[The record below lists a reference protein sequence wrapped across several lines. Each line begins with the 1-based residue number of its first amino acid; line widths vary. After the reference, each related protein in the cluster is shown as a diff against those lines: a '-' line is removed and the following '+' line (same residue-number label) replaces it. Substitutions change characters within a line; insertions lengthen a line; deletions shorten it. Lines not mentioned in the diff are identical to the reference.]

1 MTLSGTIV
9 ANLNKIIK
17 TVHNSDS
24 DDDFLLSMPEF
35 RKAVAQNNGTQ
46 VNRIVSLWVEQ
57 RLSGIKNVIKTK
69 SMMQILQSLGTD
81 VVPFDDKNFYLCPHK
96 NFLSNLTSCHIHGA
110 MKTQVLVQILLWS
123 FISRRANLFILHLI
137 NKELQ
142 NDSETST
149 EIRLKQGENSLD
161 HLWSWL
167 LSFTKS
173 VSLSVIAT
181 FAKVMSSK
189 QLPTDTTSFHCF
201 FMEDAILLSM
211 VSFSWLGM
219 SPVDSVDK
227 LDPLERLVPDS
238 PQGNFLRQNKVLLF
252 TASFVSSVV
261 QFISPKN
268 EEPVTTEAEMSQI
281 LHEIS
286 SWQSLTYQQ
295 RLSQFTSTQMFLNC
309 IPTMEPFCL
318 HDAILKE
325 LTSKVDEES
334 IISPQHPTQPNPL
347 ATGNQPQPRGK
358 VMDVLDN
365 FLTEHSEMKTIVKN
379 FFKEMSFLKNNG
391 VSVVSVSEFVGQLKY
406 PPESN
411 NPTIALVYLLTE
423 RLLAQER
430 EQIMADPLLPA
441 YEILLRALK
450 QLEDSRN
457 TTLKRNKWSFV
468 CEIFNPQEE
477 AKNQLLQIFLTKC
490 LDGQLPV
497 IHNTGL
503 FECLT
508 KRYFTSTAGD
518 SEGRSKTA
526 AARHAATPLKKERT
540 PASST
545 SGGRSKTAA
554 TRHAAT
560 PLKKERTP
568 ASSAGGGS
576 KTVVGPSNTTDV
588 KSKGKNSIK
597 NKPTHCQVSSPCTR
611 GGLEQGVLPRKTVEK
626 RKILTKNEKDVKIS
640 RKV

>member
-81 VVPFDDKNFYLCPHK
+81 VVPFDDKNFNLCPHK

-318 HDAILKE
+318 HEAILKE

-347 ATGNQPQPRGK
+347 ATGNQPQPRGE